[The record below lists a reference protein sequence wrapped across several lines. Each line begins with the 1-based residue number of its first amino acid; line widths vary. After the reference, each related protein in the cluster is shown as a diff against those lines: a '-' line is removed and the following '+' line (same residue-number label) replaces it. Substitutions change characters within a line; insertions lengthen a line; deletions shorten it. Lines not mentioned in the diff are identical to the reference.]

1 MENILKI
8 IFSPIVFGLLF
19 LAPLIAQSM
28 TAAELQLFT
37 LPNLLV
43 ALVIGGTW
51 GLMAHFRG
59 SWLWIR

>member
-43 ALVIGGTW
+43 GLVIGGTW
-51 GLMAHFRG
+51 GPVAHFRG